1 MRFSNRGVCGSYF
14 IGEFSGEFF
23 GEELGGVSHAV
34 LAAAKHLAGAD
45 PFKGLADSGPVALL
59 EFRHDALHGFHGFR
73 AVAAMM
79 QADYHACTSQCSAG
93 SLHAAH
99 AGSETGA
106 YLSHCRLIGAN
117 LRSERAAHSLSTIP
131 SARQLPLTGLLYF
144 LFHLSKFY
152 HKDSNSLQTS
162 KYRMARHV
170 KFSTIHGIQTMK
182 PKNFTNM
189 VFNFYS
195 LQFL

>member
-14 IGEFSGEFF
+14 NFIGVSSGEFF
-23 GEELGGVSHAV
+23 GEKLGGVGHAV

-45 PFKGLADSGPVALL
+45 PFEGLADSGAVALP
-59 EFRHDALHGFHGFR
+59 EFRHNAFHSFHGFR

-79 QADYHACTSQCSAG
+79 QADYYACTCQRSAG
-93 SLHAAH
+93 TLHAAH

-117 LRSERAAHSLSTIP
+117 LRSERAAHRLGTIP
-131 SARQLPLTGLLYF
+131 SARQLPLARLLYF

-170 KFSTIHGIQTMK
+170 KFSTG
-182 PKNFTNM
+182 
-189 VFNFYS
+189 
-195 LQFL
+195 